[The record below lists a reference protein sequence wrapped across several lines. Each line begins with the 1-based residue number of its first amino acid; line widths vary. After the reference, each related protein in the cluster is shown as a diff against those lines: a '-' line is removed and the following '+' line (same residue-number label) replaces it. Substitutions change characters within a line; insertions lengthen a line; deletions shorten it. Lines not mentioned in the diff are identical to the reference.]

1 MITFDPKFRKNKKE
15 YILQSLLAATAAFLV
30 LLLLDVATNA
40 AVIAALGSSA
50 FIAFT
55 MPAGDVSSAR
65 KLIGGYLAG
74 IVVGC
79 LCHYLSILPALQN
92 IEFIAKNSYVIF
104 CSLSVGLSVFL
115 MVVTN
120 TEHPPAAGLA
130 MGLFLNKCEVRSVL
144 VVIIGIICLVAIK
157 TLLRPLLKDLL

>member
-1 MITFDPKFRKNKKE
+1 MSIFDTKFRKNKKE
-15 YILQSLLAATAAFLV
+15 YILQSLMAAGAAFLV
-30 LLLLDVATNA
+30 LVLLDVASNA

-55 MPAGDVSSAR
+55 MPAQDSSSGR
-65 KLIGGYLAG
+65 KLIGGYLVG

-79 LCHYLSILPALQN
+79 LCHYLSILPVLQN

-104 CSLSVGLSVFL
+104 CSLSVGLSVFF

-130 MGLFLNKCEVRSVL
+130 MGLFLNRCEPRSVL
-144 VVIIGIICLVAIK
+144 VVFIGIICLVAIK
-157 TLLRPLLKDLL
+157 TLLRPVLKDLT